1 MPRGST
7 EYLGLSPGPALTDIW
22 VTGWLEMSSGNEA
35 MLYFGCW
42 LTISEDRVWPVGWV
56 RRTAEEHAILH
67 LGCLVITVAGGR
79 LLYCTGGLTG
89 PWFVVL
95 SAVVEKKCI
104 EGNML
109 QSFCVIAGLIILTL
123 CCNHPEA
130 GGGCSVLSG

>member
-42 LTISEDRVWPVGWV
+42 LTISEYSVLAVGWV
-56 RRTAEEHAILH
+56 EITAEEHAIWH
-67 LGCLVITVAGGR
+67 LGCLV
-79 LLYCTGGLTG
+79 
-89 PWFVVL
+89 FVVL
-95 SAVVEKKCI
+95 SAVVEEKCI
-104 EGNML
+104 EGNIL
-109 QSFCVIAGLIILTL
+109 QSFCMIAGLIILTV

-130 GGGCSVLSG
+130 GGGCVVSDG